1 MNSRPERKKKMRK
14 TRAPAHFFG
23 ARGFGAASA
32 RFLTKNAASR
42 CHICFT
48 LPCQHHR
55 ITENHILGLPRLAAA
70 TKRR

>member
-1 MNSRPERKKKMRK
+1 MNSQPERKKKMRK
-14 TRAPAHFFG
+14 KRASAHFFG
-23 ARGFGAASA
+23 ACGLGAASA

-48 LPCQHHR
+48 LSCQLHR
-55 ITENHILGLPRLAAA
+55 ITENHILGPPRLAAA